1 MPIPEAF
8 IDEMKKLWQSY
19 EVPGNFK
26 EFLDSLNQPQ
36 VRGIRANGLKIDPEK
51 LSELLSD
58 VIQPDPH
65 DPDSTRIVPW
75 NDDGFY
81 IKNEAAVG
89 KHPAYHA
96 GLFYIQEPSAM
107 LPAKVLSARPGERI
121 LDLCAAPGGKT
132 ARIAADLAGQGLLWS
147 NEISSDRARALLRN
161 VELMGCRNCIISN
174 ETPERLADVLEEYF
188 DRVLVDAP
196 CSGSGMFRRDNQAA
210 ASWEKYGVEHCT
222 VLQRDILDAADIML
236 KPGGWLVYSTCS
248 FSLAEDEAMIGE
260 FLSKH
265 KNYKVIEIQGPGLSP
280 GIKYNG
286 DDTLRQTA
294 RIWPHTADG
303 DGHYCAL
310 LQKNGQADSKDIEV
324 TDRVNSEA
332 STAIDEWLRWAEK
345 VLSPMGM
352 DSMNQMIAKW
362 RPRLHNGHL
371 QLLPPETPA
380 FARLKMVKT
389 GFYLGHYKISG
400 KAVEHNRRSTA
411 ANKSRQKVIFEPAH
425 SWFAAMRADDF
436 AYTLR
441 LAPDDEAL
449 LRYLRGETI
458 TIDNEAVT
466 TRSDRH
472 VQSGDIVVVC
482 LQDHPLGYSKMQL
495 GTLKNMYP
503 AAWRS
508 RT

>member
-19 EVPGNFK
+19 DLPGTF
-26 EFLDSLNQPQ
+26 EGFLDSLNQPQ

-51 LSELLSD
+51 LSEMLSD
-58 VIQPDPH
+58 IVLPDVQKT
-65 DPDSTRIVPW
+65 DGVRMVPW

-81 IKNEAAVG
+81 IQNEAAVG

-107 LPAKVLSARPGERI
+107 LPAKVLAAQPGEKV

-147 NEISSDRARALLRN
+147 NEISAERARALLRN

-222 VLQRDILDAADIML
+222 VLQRDILDAADRML

-248 FSLAEDEAMIGE
+248 FSLAEDEAMIKN
-260 FLSKH
+260 FLNKH
-265 KNYKVIEIQGPGLSP
+265 ANYSLIEIQAPGLSP
-280 GIKYNG
+280 GIEFED
-286 DDTLRQTA
+286 DDTLRRTA

-303 DGHYCAL
+303 DGHFCAM
-310 LQKNGQADSKDIEV
+310 LQKNGQTDNEKFKLLDSVSD
-324 TDRVNSEA
+324 EA
-332 STAIDEWLRWAEK
+332 HSAIDEWLRWAEK
-345 VLSPMGM
+345 VLSPIGLNNMKKL
-352 DSMNQMIAKW
+352 IAQW
-362 RPRLHNGHL
+362 HPRLHNGHL
-371 QLLPPETPA
+371 QLLPPETPS

-400 KAVEHNRRSTA
+400 KAVERNRRSTA
-411 ANKSRQKVIFEPAH
+411 ANRSRQKVIFEPAH
-425 SWFAAMRADDF
+425 AWFSAMRADDF

-441 LAPDDEAL
+441 FAPDDETL

-458 TIDNEAVT
+458 SVDDEALIT
-466 TRSDRH
+466 KSDRP
-472 VQSGDIVVVC
+472 VQAGDIVVVC
-482 LQDHPLGYSKMQL
+482 LRDHPLGYAKMQL
-495 GTLKNMYP
+495 GALKNMYP
-503 AAWRS
+503 AAWRL
-508 RT
+508 RA